1 MHGTKVGTFF
11 FSAAASVSSSLFSS
25 PREVVGARFAA
36 PGFCM
41 GGNIMD
47 SESMISESSADKEV
61 SVPLSISVD
70 KASSLCTVQSV
81 DLLFT

>member
-25 PREVVGARFAA
+25 PREVVGARLAA

-47 SESMISESSADKEV
+47 SVSESSADKEV